1 MQSLLWGLKQL
12 LPLMY
17 RTVYKENGQ
26 VVYATWRMWMGRS
39 FSIERV
45 TVNSVLEPPELAET
59 VEQLANHSS

>member
-1 MQSLLWGLKQL
+1 MQNLLWGLKQL

-26 VVYATWRMWMGRS
+26 VVYATWRMWLGHS

-45 TVNSVLEPPELAET
+45 TVGSALEPPELAET